1 MDRSCDRRH
10 WEGQLSS
17 VVSASLGAG
26 GFTLQ
31 SISND
36 CDALGSY
43 VEGTTSEGSLFN
55 TYHQTNGMW
64 SQKLTHCDPW
74 ISSSAVAAD
83 DSYSLP
89 FQDNFY
95 VDPGFG
101 IRDLNAT
108 PTVLYNEETSHR
120 RFDQYK
126 NNVDGN
132 ADYLP
137 DNGILRSESHNIL
150 EIGALRFPANFAAAD
165 PDEIRHNPTQEQ
177 VLSEKNF
184 WSRRNI
190 STMSEIVV
198 KPGKILSYQRNY
210 RNVTSVIEMEVCLD
224 APLVKAYSSK
234 PPLSVEK
241 QKDIK
246 TMMDKLTIPEKYHE
260 YYAELLK

>member
-1 MDRSCDRRH
+1 
-10 WEGQLSS
+10 
-17 VVSASLGAG
+17 
-26 GFTLQ
+26 
-31 SISND
+31 
-36 CDALGSY
+36 
-43 VEGTTSEGSLFN
+43 
-55 TYHQTNGMW
+55 MW

-83 DSYSLP
+83 DSYALP

-120 RFDQYK
+120 RSDQYK
-126 NNVDGN
+126 NHVDGN

-137 DNGILRSESHNIL
+137 DNGE
-150 EIGALRFPANFAAAD
+150 
-165 PDEIRHNPTQEQ
+165 
-177 VLSEKNF
+177 
-184 WSRRNI
+184 
-190 STMSEIVV
+190 
-198 KPGKILSYQRNY
+198 RNY

-234 PPLSVEK
+234 LPLSVEK

-246 TMMDKLTIPEKYHE
+246 TMMDKLTIPGKYHE

>member
-31 SISND
+31 STSND
-36 CDALGSY
+36 CNALGSY

-137 DNGILRSESHNIL
+137 DN
-150 EIGALRFPANFAAAD
+150 
-165 PDEIRHNPTQEQ
+165 

-241 QKDIK
+241 QKDIR